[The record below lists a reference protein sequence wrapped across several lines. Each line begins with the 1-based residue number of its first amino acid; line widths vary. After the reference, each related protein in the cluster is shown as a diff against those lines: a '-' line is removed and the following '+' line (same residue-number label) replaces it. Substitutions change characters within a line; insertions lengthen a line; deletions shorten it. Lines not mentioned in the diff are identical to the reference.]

1 MWILQ
6 NMAKKFSL
14 SSIIK
19 PDESE
24 YVEASKMDVG
34 LADAYE
40 PVISGSA
47 MHGRP
52 LPVTM
57 YTFDEESE
65 DFEDTPLARAPM
77 RITRRYVPS
86 TRDSRPMKVSTER
99 PEFPL
104 FNEQQQQKDTGIVY
118 PEAAKKYTSF
128 AELKKED
135 KKEFIAHDFESEM
148 IDNYVGANPGII
160 SLLQKQGK
168 DIPVELSI
176 AEKLQKANK
185 NKINSNT
192 NNQGIS
198 ASERVKTSAKLF
210 VPDSIKKSDVKKK
223 ITV

>member
-1 MWILQ
+1 
-6 NMAKKFSL
+6 MAKRFSL

-57 YTFDEESE
+57 YTYDDESE

-104 FNEQQQQKDTGIVY
+104 FNEQQQQKDSGVVY
-118 PEAAKKYTSF
+118 PEAAKKFTTFSEF
-128 AELKKED
+128 KND
-135 KKEFIAHDFESEM
+135 KKEEFISHDFESEM
-148 IDNYVGANPGII
+148 VDDFVGANTGII

-168 DIPVELSI
+168 DIPTELQI
-176 AEKLQKANK
+176 AQKMKAAASKRSANS
-185 NKINSNT
+185 SNQ
-192 NNQGIS
+192 NVS
-198 ASERVKTSAKLF
+198 ASQRVKSSSKLF
-210 VPDSIKKSDVKKK
+210 VPSSINNSDVKKK
-223 ITV
+223 ITAQLMI

>member
-1 MWILQ
+1 
-6 NMAKKFSL
+6 MAKRFSL

-57 YTFDEESE
+57 YTFDEDSE
-65 DFEDTPLARAPM
+65 DFEDTPLSRAPM

-86 TRDSRPMKVSTER
+86 TRDSRPLKVSTER

-104 FNEQQQQKDTGIVY
+104 FNEQQQQKDAGIVY
-118 PEAAKKYTSF
+118 PEAAKKYTTF
-128 AELKKED
+128 AEFKSD
-135 KKEFIAHDFESEM
+135 KKEEFIGHDFESEM
-148 IDNYVGANPGII
+148 IDDFVGANPAII
-160 SLLQKQGK
+160 SLLEKQGR
-168 DIPVELSI
+168 DIPNELQI
-176 AEKLQKANK
+176 AQKLRLNQNK
-185 NKINSNT
+185 NKSGQ
-192 NNQGIS
+192 NNNKNITANQRVQG
-198 ASERVKTSAKLF
+198 AEKLF
-210 VPDSIKKSDVKKK
+210 VPSSIKGGSDVKKK
-223 ITV
+223 ITA

>member
-1 MWILQ
+1 
-6 NMAKKFSL
+6 MAKRFSL

-57 YTFDEESE
+57 YTYDDESE

-86 TRDSRPMKVSTER
+86 TRDSRPVKVSTER

-104 FNEQQQQKDTGIVY
+104 FNEQKQQKDSGIVY
-118 PEAAKKYTSF
+118 PEPAKKFTNFSDF
-128 AELKKED
+128 KND
-135 KKEFIAHDFESEM
+135 KKEEFLSHDFESEM
-148 IDNYVGANPGII
+148 VDDFVGANTGII

-168 DIPVELSI
+168 DIPIELQI
-176 AEKLQKANK
+176 AQKLKAVASK
-185 NKINSNT
+185 RNSNT
-192 NNQGIS
+192 NNQNTS
-198 ASERVKTSAKLF
+198 ANQRVKNSSKLF
-210 VPDSIKKSDVKKK
+210 VPNSISDSNVKKK

>member
-1 MWILQ
+1 
-6 NMAKKFSL
+6 MAKRFSL

-57 YTFDEESE
+57 YTYDDESE

-104 FNEQQQQKDTGIVY
+104 FNEQQQQKDSGVVY
-118 PEAAKKYTSF
+118 PEAAKKFTTFSEF
-128 AELKKED
+128 KND
-135 KKEFIAHDFESEM
+135 KKEEFISHDFESEM
-148 IDNYVGANPGII
+148 VDDFVGANTGII

-168 DIPVELSI
+168 DIPTELQI
-176 AEKLQKANK
+176 AQKMKAAGSKRSANS
-185 NKINSNT
+185 SNQ
-192 NNQGIS
+192 NVS
-198 ASERVKTSAKLF
+198 ASQRVKSSSKLF
-210 VPDSIKKSDVKKK
+210 VPSSINNSDVKKK
-223 ITV
+223 ITAQLMI